1 MSKILTEP
9 ENVPICRSR
18 NPNSSTTEHIVNK
31 LRPDLDKVLSK
42 VSEAAKEGDPRSI
55 NQFLGYF
62 PPPTASTIITV
73 PGLDH
78 AVTLKDKGDA
88 IIAAVGEGTCSIEA
102 AKAVFGLL
110 ESFARISLA
119 DDHER
124 RLLAIEEGRLPSL
137 PVIPAIEGTAVTI
150 TVEDLL

>member
-1 MSKILTEP
+1 MSKTLTEP
-9 ENVPICRSR
+9 DKVPY
-18 NPNSSTTEHIVNK
+18 PWAKKVKPTHTEHIVEK
-31 LRPDLDKVLSK
+31 LHPDLDKVLAK

-55 NQFLGYF
+55 NQFLAYF
-62 PPPTASTIITV
+62 PAPAASTLITV

-124 RLLAIEEGRLPSL
+124 RLLAIEEGRLPPL

-150 TVEDLL
+150 TAEDLL